1 MIGSRALAA
10 ELRKIASL
18 PASFAALGLALL
30 GSLGLTVLN
39 AVGVRGAIDS
49 GQLDTVAFTSPL
61 ETAFAAIPL
70 GTVGAVI
77 LGVVAMGSEYTANS
91 PDAAGGRQITTTLTA
106 TPQRLRLI
114 AAKAVALTL
123 LVVAVA
129 AVTIPACVA
138 VARLIIGDAPPPDRL
153 GDVVTR
159 SLGAALYWTLTALI
173 ALALTTLAR
182 SGTIPLVI
190 LIVNSSLVSVS
201 LLLSRL
207 TPWAYYLPDAAGIS
221 LFAGEAWDGNALDP
235 APGGLVMAAWTIL
248 LLMIAAAAFTR
259 RDA

>member
-10 ELRKIASL
+10 ELRKIATL
-18 PASFAALGLALL
+18 PASLAALGVALP
-30 GSLGLTVLN
+30 GSLALTVLN
-39 AVGVRGAIDS
+39 AVGVRQAIDS
-49 GQLDTVAFTSPL
+49 GRLDTVAFTSPL

-70 GTVGAVI
+70 ATVGAVI

-91 PDAAGGRQITTTLTA
+91 PDAGGGRQITSTLTA
-106 TPQRLRLI
+106 TPQRLVAL
-114 AAKAVALTL
+114 AAKAGALAV
-123 LVVAVA
+123 LVLAVA
-129 AVTIPACVA
+129 AVTIPACIA
-138 VARLIIGDAPPPDRL
+138 VARLIIGDTPPPDRL

-182 SGTIPLVI
+182 SGTVPLVL
-190 LIVNSSLVSVS
+190 LIMNSSLVSVS
-201 LLLSRL
+201 LLLSRI

-221 LFAGEAWDGNALDP
+221 LFAGEAWDGNALGP
-235 APGGLVMAAWTIL
+235 APGGLVMAAWTL
-248 LLMIAAAAFTR
+248 LLLVIAAAAFAR